1 MQCHHLRQGVST
13 LSGSPRCL
21 IHLCQVNLL
30 GEGLE
35 SRAACG
41 KLEKKEKKTYGK
53 LPLKCRLR
61 LTMSSDLGIGRIF
74 LSLLWCALR
83 QWKRDAWGRRSKV
96 NSFLLQ
102 QRWEAISKQKI
113 SPNHRPGWAGFIFS
127 GADFYSPWAPV
138 TPCTAPVNQSGE
150 YSLGVQ
156 SICLPPDME
165 QLLWISHHSHPH

>member
-1 MQCHHLRQGVST
+1 MSSPQTGCQHTEWVPTMFNSPVSGEPAWWGV
-13 LSGSPRCL
+13 
-21 IHLCQVNLL
+21 
-30 GEGLE
+30 GEQTCMWQ
-35 SRAACG
+35 AG
-41 KLEKKEKKTYGK
+41 KKEEKKTYGK

-150 YSLGVQ
+150 YSLVVQ